1 MPLASLERE
10 LVGADPV
17 AAPTTPIKD
26 SDHSEDPNIPA
37 IATTTLAKMQLLLL
51 WVNTCGYN
59 ITNTKSSIAE
69 FPLEKQTLV
78 RQWRGLVTNPLN
90 VQWR

>member
-1 MPLASLERE
+1 MSLASLERE
-10 LVGADPV
+10 LVVADPV

-51 WVNTCGYN
+51 WLNTCGYTITIT
-59 ITNTKSSIAE
+59 ITNTESSIAE
-69 FPLEKQTLV
+69 FPL
-78 RQWRGLVTNPLN
+78 
-90 VQWR
+90 

>member
-37 IATTTLAKMQLLLL
+37 IATTSLAKMQLLLL
-51 WVNTCGYN
+51 GEHLWLHHHHQQHKKFHCRVST
-59 ITNTKSSIAE
+59 
-69 FPLEKQTLV
+69 
-78 RQWRGLVTNPLN
+78 
-90 VQWR
+90 